1 MTSESNPDPVRPARS
16 ADRASSLRVSWL
28 YPLVVLGLFAT
39 FMVSIRSA
47 LSPLVLLLL
56 FLYVSWP
63 LLGSRL
69 YARIVAGTVAVSLL
83 WILKAT
89 GFLLSPFILALVF
102 AYILDPAIDGLSRK
116 GVPRTVAIVLL
127 SLPILA
133 SVSVLVLVLFP
144 AVVRQIS
151 QLVDNVPTYLNSVEG
166 WLVAVRAWV
175 VGLGLPGVTD
185 QSIPGIRQIDAAAV
199 ADYLSVR
206 QAALAESGW
215 NAVLGLSRGIGT
227 VLIVMGYLF
236 LTPIVTFF
244 LLRDWNRLVTRAA
257 DLVPEDLRPDVVRFA
272 AEYDRLLSRYLRGQL
287 LLSILVGLFIGI
299 GFRIAGFPYSLL
311 IGLTAGT
318 LNLIP
323 YAGFVTSLALSLI
336 IAMFSGSILSSLLTI
351 LIVFGL
357 EQVFESIVQPLIVGR
372 SVDLHPVWLLLAL
385 ALASF
390 FFGFVGL
397 LLAAPLAV
405 LVKLSLNRLVA
416 RYRSSR
422 YYAEHAAA

>member
-1 MTSESNPDPVRPARS
+1 MTADKNPGPLLSPEAGARGS
-16 ADRASSLRVSWL
+16 PLTVSWL
-28 YPLVVLGLFAT
+28 YSIIVLALLAT

-69 YARIVAGTVAVSLL
+69 YARIVAATIAVSLL

-116 GVPRTVAIVLL
+116 GVPRTVSILLL
-127 SLPILA
+127 SLPIIA
-133 SVSVLVLVLFP
+133 AIAVLVLVLFP

-151 QLVDNVPTYLNSVEG
+151 QLVGNVPAYLDSVQG
-166 WLVAVRAWV
+166 WLIAVRAWLI
-175 VGLGLPGVTD
+175 GLGIPGVTD
-185 QSIPGIRQIDAAAV
+185 QSVPGIRQIDDAAV
-199 ADYLSVR
+199 AEYLSVR

-244 LLRDWNRLVTRAA
+244 LLRDWDRLVVRAA
-257 DLVPEDLRPDVVRFA
+257 ELVPNDLRPQVVRFA
-272 AEYDRLLSRYLRGQL
+272 SEYDRLLSRYLRGQL

-336 IAMFSGSILSSLLTI
+336 IALFSGAILSSLLTI
-351 LIVFGL
+351 LVVFGL

-397 LLAAPLAV
+397 LLAAPIAV
-405 LVKLSLNRLVA
+405 LVKLIVNRLVA

-422 YYAEHAAA
+422 YYAEHEAA